1 MSRRAVNVPRHM
13 TKKLNMMTQMARN
26 KDPQRSGAIALEAAN
41 LSCIMKGKAVIVVV
55 VKAPVSATSICTS
68 GSTRIMHAQPKTMK
82 VRMRYVCHQRYDSNP
97 T

>member
-41 LSCIMKGKAVIVVV
+41 LSCEVQGGRGWERGYKSSTRVAHDDPDLTGA
-55 VKAPVSATSICTS
+55 CG
-68 GSTRIMHAQPKTMK
+68 GSTTAANR
-82 VRMRYVCHQRYDSNP
+82 VCIGATP
-97 T
+97 PA